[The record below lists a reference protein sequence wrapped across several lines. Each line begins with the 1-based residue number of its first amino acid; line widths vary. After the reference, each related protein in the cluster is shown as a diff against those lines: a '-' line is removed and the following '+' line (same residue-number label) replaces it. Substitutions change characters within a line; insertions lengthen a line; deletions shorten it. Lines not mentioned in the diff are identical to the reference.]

1 MRGVTT
7 QRTSWALAREAAGL
21 VLTASGLLGVL
32 VALGTLHWAAGLAA
46 ASGGLIA
53 LGLLLKP
60 KPDAARWTRTLCAA
74 AITAGCAGLILCA
87 FAMAAPVGW
96 IGVSAGVAFHG
107 LWLTSRDDEGAV

>member
-1 MRGVTT
+1 MTT

-21 VLTASGLLGVL
+21 FLTASGLLGVL
-32 VALGTLHWAAGLAA
+32 VALGTLHWAAGLSA

-60 KPDAARWTRTLCAA
+60 KPDAARWTRTLCAT

-87 FAMAAPVGW
+87 FALSAPVGW
-96 IGVSAGVAFHG
+96 ICVSASVAFHG
-107 LWLTSRDDEGAV
+107 LWLTSRDDEGAA